1 MVVLVLL
8 VLPMMD
14 TSYSTSRVYDYL
26 VLVVLVMVIVT
37 HDGHVVLY
45 LQDVV
50 IVILCTGITSY
61 GSYCDSYPGWTRGT
75 LSAGCSTSSTSYS
88 YSELPKTY
96 TLYSLSRV

>member
-37 HDGHVVLY
+37 MMDM
-45 LQDVV
+45 
-50 IVILCTGITSY
+50 
-61 GSYCDSYPGWTRGT
+61 W
-75 LSAGCSTSSTSYS
+75 YS
-88 YSELPKTY
+88 IC
-96 TLYSLSRV
+96 RM